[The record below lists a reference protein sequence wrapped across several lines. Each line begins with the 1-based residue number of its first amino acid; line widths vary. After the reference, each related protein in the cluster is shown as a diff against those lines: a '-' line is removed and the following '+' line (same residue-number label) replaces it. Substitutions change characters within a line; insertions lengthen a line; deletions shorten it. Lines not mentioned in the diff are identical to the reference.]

1 MPDPL
6 VVGIDPHRKTNTVCM
21 MDRHGDEVCDR
32 FTVQNNRPGTDAFVH
47 EVALRVLE
55 GDFDAIHIAS
65 EAFTTGHLSKMLTH
79 SML

>member
-1 MPDPL
+1 MSDPL

-47 EVALRVLE
+47 EVALRVVI
-55 GDFDAIHIAS
+55 GHTDWS
-65 EAFTTGHLSKMLTH
+65 ENGISRSDRMVRR
-79 SML
+79 